1 MSQAVHFG
9 SGWRPDDHAE
19 DDCLHDHPRV
29 VALHDSTGVAAAIAD
44 RTDLPDRV
52 DLSAFCGPVKFQG
65 NFNTCTAHVAVEM
78 VELMERK
85 AHGQLVEGSRLFL
98 YKAVKNLLHEVG
110 NVPVHLRQ
118 TLGALELVGLPPEK
132 FWPYLNP
139 GTYEAPNDSDPR
151 IDEEPPA
158 FCYAIARDY
167 RGALPYRLDD
177 PGLQGDVEA
186 IHRAKVH
193 LAAGFPVSLGI
204 RLFESVKQARPT
216 GEIPLP
222 APTGDEHT
230 VNHAVLLVGYDD
242 RKEIRNRLPGG
253 PASTGAFKFQ
263 NSWSAK
269 WGDEGFGWVPYEY
282 AAREGV
288 AGDMWSM
295 AQAEWIETGAFG
307 LEL

>member
-1 MSQAVHFG
+1 MAKSDEFG
-9 SGWRPDDHAE
+9 SGWRPDERAE
-19 DDCLHDHPRV
+19 GDRHHDHPAVRD
-29 VALHDSTGVAAAIAD
+29 LHGETGVAQAIAD
-44 RTDLPDRV
+44 RADLPDRV
-52 DLSAFCGPVKFQG
+52 DLSEFCGPVKFQG

-78 VELMERK
+78 VELLERK
-85 AHGQLVEGSRLFL
+85 AHGSLVEGSRLFL

-118 TLGALELVGLPPEK
+118 TLGALALVGLPPEQY
-132 FWPYLNP
+132 WPYLDP
-139 GTYEAPNDSDPR
+139 GTYEAPNGSDPR

-167 RGALPYRLDD
+167 RSALPYRLDD
-177 PGLQGDVEA
+177 PGLEGDPHA
-186 IHRAKVH
+186 IHRAKAH

-204 RLFESVKQARPT
+204 RLFESVKQARPS

-222 APTGDEHT
+222 APKGDEHT

-242 RKEIRNRLPGG
+242 EKEIRNALPGG
-253 PASTGAFKFQ
+253 PVSTGAFRIQ
-263 NSWSAK
+263 NSWSSK

-288 AGDMWSM
+288 AGDMWSV
-295 AQAEWIETGAFG
+295 AGSEWIETGSFG
-307 LEL
+307 LDL